1 MGLVGVIAARTSGRV
16 IERVGPRRI
25 VLVGLAMFGTAAF
38 VLPLTSLAL
47 PLAVATFAVWAF
59 GTWFGIPGLQTI
71 IAGLSET
78 ARGTFV
84 AFNGS
89 AINLGGFIGPIV
101 TGLII
106 ESFGF
111 GIAGPWSALLAAT
124 AFVIALRVLPHGV
137 PERLPGDSEVAAA

>member
-1 MGLVGVIAARTSGRV
+1 M
-16 IERVGPRRI
+16 
-25 VLVGLAMFGTAAF
+25 
-38 VLPLTSLAL
+38 
-47 PLAVATFAVWAF
+47 WAF

-71 IAGLSET
+71 ITGLSDT

-89 AINLGGFIGPIV
+89 ALNLGGFIGPIV

-111 GIAGPWSALLAAT
+111 GVAGPWSAFLAGI
-124 AFVIALRVLPHGV
+124 AFLIALRVLPRGV
-137 PERLPGDSEVAAA
+137 PVRLPGDSEVAPA